1 MTHESEGNPNVDI
14 TLELDDEL
22 CNLFAAFDEVSA
34 SDELK
39 DATLARIL
47 GRAGDAGEGEGDD
60 GPNADS
66 NADSGTGCNAGPNAG
81 SSTAPGTASGA
92 AQAAPVAQAKGE
104 VRAVAGGKTGKT
116 GKAARRAKW
125 RAIRVAAIAACL
137 VLALSGGIAYATP
150 ATYYEIEQDGTTI
163 TLGVNCFGITVD
175 ATSDSETGADI
186 INSAALRNIPYE
198 QALTHAIEAMGERN
212 PDKPVEYG
220 PRGGERETVA
230 ARAGGQDGAAS
241 QPDAGASNG
250 QPQPQDGTGPEGGQ
264 AQPQTEPQSQPQSQP
279 QPQSPEAESAG
290 AAENQPASRPQG
302 EGQAQGGDPSQTGG
316 NHPDRP

>member
-1 MTHESEGNPNVDI
+1 MTHESEDNLIVDT

-47 GRAGDAGEGEGDD
+47 GRAGDTDESDAGEGDAGEGGD
-60 GPNADS
+60 GP
-66 NADSGTGCNAGPNAG
+66 GAGM
-81 SSTAPGTASGA
+81 SA
-92 AQAAPVAQAKGE
+92 AQSASAVPSVTPAPVAGE
-104 VRAVAGGKTGKT
+104 VRAMAGGKTGKAT
-116 GKAARRAKW
+116 RRAKW

-137 VLALSGGIAYATP
+137 ALALSGGIAYATP
-150 ATYYEIEQDGTTI
+150 AAYYEIEQDGTTI

-186 INSAALRNIPYE
+186 IDSAGLRNIPYE
-198 QALTHAIEAMGERN
+198 QSLTHAIEAMEERN

-230 ARAGGQDGAAS
+230 PRDGGQDGATG
-241 QPDAGASNG
+241 QPDAGAPDG
-250 QPQPQDGTGPEGGQ
+250 QAQPQGGATPEGGQ
-264 AQPQTEPQSQPQSQP
+264 AQPQGGTGTEGSQPQPQSQP
-279 QPQSPEAESAG
+279 QPDPQSPEASSEG
-290 AAENQPASRPQG
+290 ASENQPASWPQG
-302 EGQAQGGDPSQTGG
+302 EEPGQGGEP
-316 NHPDRP
+316 PDRP